1 MGPGDLENLVAPLV
15 RIASQDKRVLVGPQ
29 TADDAGVFL
38 LGDTGLV
45 ATVDFIT
52 PVCDD
57 PQRFGRVAAA
67 NSLSDVYAMGG
78 QPLFVLNI
86 CCFPEKDIPDG
97 VLADV
102 LQGAAH
108 ATSESGAAL
117 LGGHSVADDEL
128 KFGLAVVGKVDP
140 NRILANSGAQAGDTL
155 ILTKPLGTG
164 VLINAYKTGKIIASQ
179 LEDALREM
187 ERLNGKASEIALAH
201 GTHAATD
208 ITGFGLAGHA
218 LGMAKASKVAMQ
230 INFSALPV
238 HGLFFELVAKGI
250 STGSTAANEENTQG
264 LFNDE
269 ARLSPEQR
277 EILFDPQTSGGLL
290 LACPGDRA
298 EGLRKALVESG
309 HQAALIGEVIA
320 GTPQITIL

>member
-1 MGPGDLENLVAPLV
+1 MVGPLA

-97 VLADV
+97 VLAEV

-128 KFGLAVVGKVDP
+128 KFGLAVVGRIDP
-140 NRILANSGAQAGDTL
+140 NRILANSGAQAGDAL

-179 LEDALREM
+179 LENTLSEM
-187 ERLNGKASEIALAH
+187 
-201 GTHAATD
+201 
-208 ITGFGLAGHA
+208 
-218 LGMAKASKVAMQ
+218 
-230 INFSALPV
+230 
-238 HGLFFELVAKGI
+238 
-250 STGSTAANEENTQG
+250 
-264 LFNDE
+264 
-269 ARLSPEQR
+269 
-277 EILFDPQTSGGLL
+277 
-290 LACPGDRA
+290 
-298 EGLRKALVESG
+298 
-309 HQAALIGEVIA
+309 
-320 GTPQITIL
+320 